1 MAREDDVNARDARA
15 RDAAHPAP
23 RREMRAA
30 GRWAIYIGVAILF
43 AVACGF
49 LSHWQFSRNAER
61 SEQLQLVADNYD
73 AAPVAL
79 GDLLAPGAELSPQD
93 EWRPVRLQG
102 SYLAD
107 EQLLVRNR
115 AHGGSAAYEQ
125 LVPFR
130 LDDGRVFLVDR
141 GWLPP
146 GNQQAAPDD
155 IPAPPSGDVVVE
167 VRLRPGEAAPSSGRS
182 AEAGQVPTINL
193 GLVAEQTGPI
203 EPGAYGLIMSETPA
217 PASAPF
223 TVDPPSDDPGPY
235 LSYAV
240 QWILF
245 AVMGFG
251 FIGYVIVNERKL
263 RREDAE
269 DEDDL
274 DVAPPAAPVQT
285 ADTGRRRV
293 DPVALHRARKRP
305 RDRDADDE
313 DALLDAH

>member
-1 MAREDDVNARDARA
+1 MYV
-15 RDAAHPAP
+15 
-23 RREMRAA
+23 
-30 GRWAIYIGVAILF
+30 GIAIVF
-43 AVACGF
+43 AVACAF
-49 LSHWQFSRNAER
+49 LSNWQFSRNAER

-73 AAPVAL
+73 APVVAL
-79 GDLLAPGAELSPQD
+79 GDLLAPGADLTPSD
-93 EWRPVRLQG
+93 EWRPVRLEGQ
-102 SYLAD
+102 YLAD

-146 GNQQAAPDD
+146 GNRQAEPDD

-167 VRLRPGEAAPSSGRS
+167 VRLRPGEAAPTSGRT

-193 GLVAEQTGPI
+193 GLVAEQTGPL
-203 EPGAYGLIMSETPA
+203 EQGAYGLLVSETPA
-217 PASAPF
+217 PATAPLPI
-223 TVDPPSDDPGPY
+223 DPPSNDPGPY
-235 LSYAV
+235 LSYAI

-251 FIGYVIVNERKL
+251 FITYVIVNERKL

-269 DEDDL
+269 GDDDDEDAL
-274 DVAPPAAPVQT
+274 PVAAPEKV
-285 ADTGRRRV
+285 AGERRRV
-293 DPVALHRARKRP
+293 DPVALHRSRKRP
-305 RDRDADDE
+305 KDRDADDE
-313 DALLDAH
+313 DALLDAR

>member
-1 MAREDDVNARDARA
+1 MNARDARS
-15 RDAAHPAP
+15 RDTAHPAP
-23 RREMRAA
+23 RREMPAA

-79 GDLLAPGAELSPQD
+79 GDLLAPGAELAPQD
-93 EWRPVRLQG
+93 EWRPVRMEG

-130 LDDGRVFLVDR
+130 LDDGRVFLIDR

-155 IPAPPSGDVVVE
+155 IPAPPAGDVVVE

-274 DVAPPAAPVQT
+274 DVVPPAAPVQT
-285 ADTGRRRV
+285 ADAGRRRV

-313 DALLDAH
+313 DALLDAR

>member
-1 MAREDDVNARDARA
+1 MNTRELPAAARWMLYVA
-15 RDAAHPAP
+15 
-23 RREMRAA
+23 
-30 GRWAIYIGVAILF
+30 VAILF
-43 AVACGF
+43 AIACGF
-49 LSHWQFSRNAER
+49 LSNWQFSRNAER

-73 AAPVAL
+73 ATPVPL
-79 GDLLAPGAELSPQD
+79 GELLAPGAELNPGD
-93 EWRPVRLQG
+93 EWRPVVLHGQ
-102 SYLAD
+102 YLSD

-115 AHGGSAAYEQ
+115 AHGGSAAFEQ

-146 GNQQAAPDD
+146 GNRQSEPDD
-155 IPAPPSGDVVVE
+155 IPAPPSGEVTVE
-167 VRLRPGEAAPSSGRS
+167 VRLRPEEAAPTSGRT

-193 GLVAEQTGPI
+193 GLVAEQTGPL
-203 EPGAYGLIMSETPA
+203 EQGAYGLLMSESPA
-217 PASAPF
+217 PTSAPQP
-223 TVDPPSDDPGPY
+223 VDPPSNDPGPY

-245 AVMGFG
+245 AIMGFG
-251 FIGYVIVNERKL
+251 FLTYVIVSERKL
-263 RREDAE
+263 RREGSDDE
-269 DEDDL
+269 DEEP
-274 DVAPPAAPVQT
+274 VPARAT
-285 ADTGRRRV
+285 ADTPRPRV

>member
-1 MAREDDVNARDARA
+1 MAQENDVNAREVRVNV
-15 RDAAHPAP
+15 AAPASP
-23 RREMRAA
+23 HREMPAA
-30 GRWAIYIGVAILF
+30 GRWALYIGVAILF

-61 SEQLQLVADNYD
+61 SEQLQLVAENYD

-79 GDLLAPGAELSPQD
+79 GELLAPGSELGPGD
-93 EWRPVRLQG
+93 EWRPVRLEG
-102 SYLAD
+102 RYLPD

-130 LDDGRVFLVDR
+130 LDDGRTLLVDR

-146 GNQQAAPDD
+146 GNRQAAPDD
-155 IPAPPSGDVVVE
+155 IPAPPAGDVVVE
-167 VRLRPGEAAPSSGRS
+167 VRLRPGEAAPSSGRG
-182 AEAGQVPTINL
+182 ADPGQVPTINL

-263 RREDAE
+263 RAEDAE
-269 DEDDL
+269 DDDEIGGAF
-274 DVAPPAAPVQT
+274 VPAQT
-285 ADTGRRRV
+285 DDTGRRRV

-305 RDRDADDE
+305 RDRDSDDE